1 MYSVKEILRMEVA
14 PALGCTEPVA
24 IALCSAA
31 AASLLSDTENIKSIE
46 VGLDPNLYK
55 NALAVAIPGTNGKS
69 GLNLA
74 VALGIIIKN
83 PELKLEIL
91 SLADDKVLKAAEE
104 LVKKGIIKVN
114 LLNDKKGIYIDTK
127 IITDVES
134 SRAIIENYHNNITAL
149 YKNGEKIVNDSLLS
163 EVKENKKSIAEM
175 EKWLSS
181 LDLDD
186 LIDLLDDLD
195 EEDYTFIKEG
205 VDTNM
210 ALAEYGLKHGP
221 GLGVGLAIER
231 MVRQKLISKDMETD
245 ARIYTSS
252 AADARMSGVS
262 LPAMSSAG
270 SGNHGLTA
278 ILPIWIVKKYVQVNE
293 KEVYKAIALSH
304 IVTAYIK
311 SFTGRLSAVC
321 GCSIAAGA
329 GASAGIAYL
338 LGGSQKHIGGAIK
351 NVVQDLA
358 GVICDGAKAGCSLKL
373 ATAGGSAVRS
383 ALLSLQG
390 IIAQSSDGIIGGTA
404 EDTMKNMGKI
414 STEGMIDT
422 DRTILNIMIEK
433 QFNV

>member
-1 MYSVKEILRMEVA
+1 MYTVKEILRMEVA

-24 IALCSAA
+24 LALCSAA
-31 AASLLSDTENIKSIE
+31 AASLLSDTSNIKSIK

-69 GLNLA
+69 GLHLA
-74 VALGIIIKN
+74 IALGIIIKK

-91 SLADDKVLKAAEE
+91 SLANENILSEAEN
-104 LVKKGIIKVN
+104 LVKKSIIEIN
-114 LLNDKKGIYIDTK
+114 ILNEKKGIYIDTK
-127 IITDVES
+127 IITDRENS
-134 SRAIIENYHNNITAL
+134 QAIIENYHNNITAL
-149 YKNGEKIVNDSLLS
+149 YKNGERIINDYLLT
-163 EVKENKKSIAEM
+163 EVKKNKESIAEM

-181 LDLDD
+181 LSLDN
-186 LIDLLDDLD
+186 LIDMLDDLD
-195 EEDYTFIKEG
+195 DEDFVFIKEG

-221 GLGVGLAIER
+221 GLGVGLAIDR
-231 MVRQKLISKDMETD
+231 MVRQKLITRDMETD
-245 ARIYTSS
+245 ARIYTSA

-278 ILPIWIVKKYVQVNE
+278 ILPIWIVKNYVQVSD

-329 GASAGIAYL
+329 GAAAGIAYL
-338 LGGSQKHIGGAIK
+338 LGGNQKHIGGAIK

-358 GVICDGAKAGCSLKL
+358 GVICDGAKAGCALKL

-390 IIAQSSDGIIGGTA
+390 IIAQSSDGIIGSTT
-404 EDTMKNMGKI
+404 EDTIKSMGKI
-414 STEGMIDT
+414 SKEGMIDT
-422 DRTILNIMIEK
+422 DRTILNIMLEK
-433 QFNV
+433 QFNI

>member
-1 MYSVKEILRMEVA
+1 MEVA